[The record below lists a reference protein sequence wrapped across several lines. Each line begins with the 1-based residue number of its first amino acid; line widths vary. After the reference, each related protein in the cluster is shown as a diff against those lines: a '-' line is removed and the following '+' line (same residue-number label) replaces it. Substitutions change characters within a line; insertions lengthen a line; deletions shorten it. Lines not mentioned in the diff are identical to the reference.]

1 MELCRVSGPVEFGLE
16 GGPERGMRKVFL
28 GLETVS
34 CV

>member
-1 MELCRVSGPVEFGLE
+1 MEPCRVSGPVEIGLE